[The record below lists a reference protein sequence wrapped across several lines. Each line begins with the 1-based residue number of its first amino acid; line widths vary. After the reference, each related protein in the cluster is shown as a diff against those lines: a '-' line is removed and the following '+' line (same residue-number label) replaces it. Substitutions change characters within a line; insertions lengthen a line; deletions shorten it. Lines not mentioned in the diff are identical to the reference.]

1 MPGID
6 NFLLGF
12 VVMVVLIGL
21 VWFIKEAQN

>member
-1 MPGID
+1 MLGID

-12 VVMVVLIGL
+12 IVIVVVIGL

>member
-6 NFLLGF
+6 DFLLGF
-12 VVMVVLIGL
+12 IVIVVLIGL

>member
-6 NFLLGF
+6 EFLLGF
-12 VVMVVLIGL
+12 IVIVVVISL